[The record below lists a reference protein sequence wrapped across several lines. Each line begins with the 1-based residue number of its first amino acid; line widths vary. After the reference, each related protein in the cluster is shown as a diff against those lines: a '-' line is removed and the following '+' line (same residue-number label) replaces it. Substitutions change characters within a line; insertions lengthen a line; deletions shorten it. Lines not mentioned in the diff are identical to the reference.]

1 MDVPAPT
8 PPPPFPYAGE
18 TRCQASYKNSGQK
31 CREWARY
38 YNTGGGPRLICGIHS
53 RKGKREPLATNPRAD
68 AIRTEQVQQRLRD
81 ADALA
86 TQRALAAGGAPIAP
100 LVSAAPFPGMR
111 REYSFVPAPGYMPIF
126 PNNKHGHAFGYGRG
140 FDASCLS
147 PMKLGPVRHGQPGL
161 PDALSIE
168 NYHQWGKVF
177 PNEVQQGVPCE
188 CARAAEWAHFK
199 PAPAFYEARNA
210 AYVDPV
216 PHRHK
221 FPSKELKEMNK
232 DYVKS
237 VNGSKASINAPMF
250 SVHLTPAGEERHY
263 TYVESRYFYCHAM
276 ETLILNTRAAHWA
289 HLQQLLARGYALQ
302 IVGYDAYTPTGTDAD
317 SLYAHYCDG
326 SRPFGHEMVIL
337 AMLVL
342 PQADQLP
349 WRRYR
354 AQHARI
360 YE

>member
-1 MDVPAPT
+1 MDAPAPT
-8 PPPPFPYAGE
+8 RTYAGE
-18 TRCQASYKNSGQK
+18 TRCQSVYKSSGQV
-31 CREWARY
+31 CREWARWRST
-38 YNTGGGPRLICGIHS
+38 TGDGKLLCGIHS
-53 RKGKREPLATNPRAD
+53 RKGKREPLADNPRAD
-68 AIRTEQVQQRLRD
+68 AIRLEQVQQRLRD

-86 TQRALAAGGAPIAP
+86 TQRALSVVQSGTPVEP

-140 FDASCLS
+140 FDASGLS
-147 PMKLGPVRHGQPGL
+147 PMRLGPVRHAQPGL

-168 NYHQWGKVF
+168 NYHQFGKVF

-199 PAPAFYEARNA
+199 PAPAFYETRDA

-221 FPSKELKEMNK
+221 SAAKEMKAANK
-232 DYVKS
+232 DYVKGVRGAGRS
-237 VNGSKASINAPMF
+237 ANAPMY
-250 SVHLTPAGEERHY
+250 SVHLTPTGEERHY

-276 ETLILNTRAAHWA
+276 ETLIGEKRAAEWA

-302 IVGYDAYTPTGTDAD
+302 IVGYDAYTPTGTDAE

-342 PQADQLP
+342 SQVEQRP
-349 WRRYR
+349 WRRFR
-354 AQHARI
+354 AEHTQL